1 MNMNLRASYS
11 FACAAFAALVAAGGL
26 AGCFSEHV
34 SVTAPTGQ
42 ELCVGAQPADVVRI
56 VDFGFSPA
64 QVTVP
69 KGGKVTWVNC
79 SAASTQHTSTSD
91 TPKWNSG
98 LLGQYATYEQ
108 TFDASGSFPYHCDP
122 HPFMKGTVIVQP

>member
-1 MNMNLRASYS
+1 MNLRATYS
-11 FACAAFAALVAAGGL
+11 FACAGFAALVAAGGL

-42 ELCVGAQPADVVRI
+42 ELCVGAQAANVVRI
-56 VDFGFSPA
+56 VDFGFSPV

-79 SAASTQHTSTSD
+79 TASATGHTSTSD
-91 TPKWNSG
+91 GAGWDSG

-108 TFDASGSFPYHCDP
+108 TFATAGSFPYHCTP
-122 HPFMKGTVIVQP
+122 HPFMKGVVVVR

>member
-1 MNMNLRASYS
+1 MNIRASYS
-11 FACAAFAALVAAGGL
+11 FAGAAFAALVAAGGL

-42 ELCVGAQPADVVRI
+42 DLCVGAQPADVVRI
-56 VDFGFSPA
+56 VDFAFSPA

-79 SAASTQHTSTSD
+79 SASATQHTSTSD
-91 TPKWNSG
+91 GGVWTSG
-98 LLGQYATYEQ
+98 FLPQYATFER
-108 TFDASGSFPYHCDP
+108 TFDAAGSFPFHCEP
-122 HPFMKGTVIVQP
+122 HPFMQGTIVVQP

>member
-1 MNMNLRASYS
+1 MNLRASYS

-34 SVTAPTGQ
+34 TFTPPTGQ
-42 ELCVGAQPADVVRI
+42 ELCTGAQAADVVRI

-64 QVTVP
+64 TVTVP

-79 SAASTQHTSTSD
+79 SASATQHSSASNTTGWD
-91 TPKWNSG
+91 SG
-98 LLGQYATYEQ
+98 LLAQYATFER
-108 TFDASGSFPYHCDP
+108 TFDAAGSFGYHCNP
-122 HPFMKGTVIVQP
+122 HPFMTGTVVVQP

>member
-1 MNMNLRASYS
+1 MSMRAIYS
-11 FACAAFAALVAAGGL
+11 FACAAFAAVVTAGGL

-42 ELCVGAQPADVVRI
+42 ELCVGAQAADVVRI

-79 SAASTQHTSTSD
+79 SASATQHTSTSD
-91 TPKWNSG
+91 TGVWDSG
-98 LLGQYATYEQ
+98 FLAQYATHQQ
-108 TFDASGSFPYHCDP
+108 TYAAAGSFAYHCNP
-122 HPFMKGTVIVQP
+122 HPFMKGTIVVQP

>member
-1 MNMNLRASYS
+1 MSMNVRASYS
-11 FACAAFAALVAAGGL
+11 FACAAFAAIVTAGGL

-56 VDFGFSPA
+56 VDFAFTPA
-64 QVTVP
+64 QVTIP

-79 SAASTQHTSTSD
+79 SASATQHSSTSD
-91 TPKWNSG
+91 TGVWDSG
-98 LLGQYATYEQ
+98 FLAQYATFQQ
-108 TFDASGSFPYHCDP
+108 TYPTAGSFAFHCTP
-122 HPFMKGTVIVQP
+122 HSFMKGTIVVQ

>member
-1 MNMNLRASYS
+1 MNLRATYS
-11 FACAAFAALVAAGGL
+11 FACAGFAALVAAGGL

-42 ELCVGAQPADVVRI
+42 ELCTGVQPADVVRI

-79 SAASTQHTSTSD
+79 SASATQHSSTAD
-91 TPKWNSG
+91 GGAWNSG
-98 LLGQYATYEQ
+98 LLAQYATYVEDFA
-108 TFDASGSFPYHCDP
+108 TAGSFPYHCTP
-122 HPFMKGTVIVQP
+122 HPFMKGTVVVQ

>member
-1 MNMNLRASYS
+1 MSMNVRASYS
-11 FACAAFAALVAAGGL
+11 FACAAFAALVVAGGL

-34 SVTAPTGQ
+34 SVTAITEQ
-42 ELCVGAQPADVVRI
+42 ELCVGAQAADVVRI

-79 SAASTQHTSTSD
+79 SASATQHTSTAD
-91 TPKWNSG
+91 GGAWNSG
-98 LLGQYATYEQ
+98 FLAQYATFQQ
-108 TFDASGSFPYHCDP
+108 TFDAAGSFPFHCEP
-122 HPFMKGTVIVQP
+122 HPFMKGVVIVR

>member
-1 MNMNLRASYS
+1 MSMNVRASYS
-11 FACAAFAALVAAGGL
+11 FACAAFAAIVTAGGL

-34 SVTAPTGQ
+34 SVLAPTGQ

-64 QVTVP
+64 QVTIP

-79 SAASTQHTSTSD
+79 SAAATQHTSTSD
-91 TPKWNSG
+91 APKWDSG
-98 LLGQYATYEQ
+98 FLAQYATFEQ
-108 TFDASGSFPYHCDP
+108 TFDAAGSFPFHCNP
-122 HPFMKGTVIVQP
+122 HPFMKGTIVVQP

>member
-1 MNMNLRASYS
+1 MSMNVRASYS
-11 FACAAFAALVAAGGL
+11 FACAAFAALVTMGGL

-42 ELCVGAQPADVVRI
+42 ELCVGAQPADVVRV

-64 QVTVP
+64 QVTVK

-79 SAASTQHTSTSD
+79 SASATTHTTTSD
-91 TPKWNSG
+91 SG
-98 LLGQYATYEQ
+98 VWDASLPQYATHEQ
-108 TFDASGSFPYHCDP
+108 TFDAAGSFPYHCTP
-122 HPFMKGTVIVQP
+122 HPFMKGTIVVQP

>member
-1 MNMNLRASYS
+1 MNLRATYS
-11 FACAAFAALVAAGGL
+11 FACAGFAALVAAGGL

-42 ELCVGAQPADVVRI
+42 ELCTGVQPADVVRI

-79 SAASTQHTSTSD
+79 SANATQHSSMAD
-91 TPKWNSG
+91 GGAWNSG
-98 LLGQYATYEQ
+98 LLAQYATFER
-108 TFDASGSFPYHCDP
+108 TFDATGSLPDHCNP
-122 HPFMKGTVIVQP
+122 HPFMKGTIVVQP

>member
-1 MNMNLRASYS
+1 MNMRASYS

-34 SVTAPTGQ
+34 AFVPPTGE
-42 ELCVGAQPADVVRI
+42 ELCSGAQPADVVRI
-56 VDFGFSPA
+56 VDFSFSPA

-79 SAASTQHTSTSD
+79 SASSTQHSSTAD
-91 TPKWNSG
+91 AGAWNSG
-98 LLGQYATYEQ
+98 LLVRYATFQ
-108 TFDASGSFPYHCDP
+108 RTFDAAGSFPFHCTP
-122 HPFMKGTVIVQP
+122 HPSMKGTIVVQ

>member
-1 MNMNLRASYS
+1 MNLRASYS
-11 FACAAFAALVAAGGL
+11 FSCAAFAALVAAGGL

-34 SVTAPTGQ
+34 TVTAPTGQ

-79 SAASTQHTSTSD
+79 SASATQHTSTSD
-91 TPKWNSG
+91 ATGWNSG
-98 LLGQYATYEQ
+98 LLGQYATFER
-108 TFDASGSFPYHCDP
+108 TFDAAGSNSYHCDP
-122 HPFMKGTVIVQP
+122 HPFMKGTIVVQP

>member
-1 MNMNLRASYS
+1 MNLRASYS
-11 FACAAFAALVAAGGL
+11 FSCAAFAALVAAGGL

-34 SVTAPTGQ
+34 LVTAPTGQ

-56 VDFGFSPA
+56 VDFGFSPV

-91 TPKWNSG
+91 GAGWDSG
-98 LLGQYATYEQ
+98 LLAQYATFEQ
-108 TFDASGSFPYHCDP
+108 TFDAAGSLPYHCEP
-122 HPFMKGTVIVQP
+122 HPFMKGTVVVQP